1 MMTLREQG
9 EALAR
14 NWETMTVIRADD
26 HAVLVRCAAA
36 LRALLASPEATDPD
50 ERVKR
55 GFRIGI
61 AAAARHVAGFETG
74 GGWHNVLAAEIRD
87 LAAPALA
94 PSIATRLGPHCTEG
108 DEETLK
114 AVDGALTENA

>member
-26 HAVLVRCAAA
+26 HAVLVRCADA

-61 AAAARHVAGFETG
+61 AAAARHLRERCFGAWDV
-74 GGWHNVLAAEIRD
+74 NLVAAEI
-87 LAAPALA
+87 
-94 PSIATRLGPHCTEG
+94 
-108 DEETLK
+108 ETL
-114 AVDGALTENA
+114 ASPPRAETGREER